1 MDDIGASEDVRKVR
15 MESSVTREILRTVFF
30 QPENSVYYFGSQAD
44 GTTTLG
50 MKSDFDTVY
59 IFNKLPVV
67 TDPSEHPVGTSLLF
81 IQDTTIPAGYC
92 KLQLTQDGVPQYGDV
107 PDADPYPDERCRRWL
122 QFIADT
128 DNRLICCFTP
138 NYSDMRGFYQ
148 RHGPAMTRNA
158 SAVKVSL
165 DIVVAVECYNTSHFI
180 HNWLSRTRKFDW
192 PSGDILQIC
201 KTAGCLFVP
210 VGHPHSEDHEQQWR
224 ISLSRQEKLLVTQ
237 FNSVQFKCFILL
249 KMISKKII
257 HKFVADSLSSYHIK
271 TCMFFLIENT
281 PCEFWKP
288 ENLLVCIS
296 LCLRKLLEWVDAG
309 YCPNYFIPEENMFDR
324 RIHGTVRLRLQGV
337 LQQLVSA
344 DCKFLS
350 GIQCDGVGERFI
362 RYFLTPCI
370 TTGDDD
376 GSDNISTLIKLRE
389 VCHVCVDTFYVGILH
404 STLFCKRDIATTLNQ
419 TLKSISVLRNTTTI
433 TRHTIEE
440 TQKAKSLIL
449 PYLELSLMSNSVAYA
464 VDQNKPA
471 RDIWHLLTSIRWKE
485 MCMSSDSLS
494 ARLKQASMLYMMGY
508 YQTSLDVLSSLT
520 GLVRHTYCRCYLD
533 KDIVV
538 SPGGASLLEI
548 TRDISDVTPEYLL
561 KNVIV
566 PCVYFLPTEKRVTP
580 AALCYEMERM
590 RGPRPES
597 DNDLCNHDRRCGDW
611 AFVDGNFLLHFLLY
625 LNHNELNRTQQ
636 VKTDTRNMRKL
647 LSRNNEKHLS
657 HRETCLNLL
666 GWVNKEQGNTETAQ
680 SCFRTSLKVKSLCN
694 AAFQHM
700 TTFSV
705 SITESHPE
713 RTMTAEGHAKQYI
726 SRQRWQSQIPS
737 SLAAK
742 RQDQLQEIPPTCS
755 NIPIEIHDVQLE
767 SMERQSQRQGSCC
780 LIV

>member
-1 MDDIGASEDVRKVR
+1 MFDADYVGLSVTYSLIPEIRFLVTCLINFFLFAGSFEIPAVPAYYRPLSLRLFSVMDGIIASEDVRKVR
-15 MESSVTREILRTVFF
+15 MESSVTREILWTVYS
-30 QPENSVYYFGSQAD
+30 QPEMSVYHFGSQAD

-50 MKSDFDTVY
+50 MKSDLDTVY
-59 IFNKLPVV
+59 IFHNLTVV
-67 TDPSEHPVGTSLLF
+67 TDPSEHPVGTSLLL
-81 IQDTTIPAGYC
+81 IQDATIPAGYC
-92 KLQLTQDGVPQYGDV
+92 KLQLLQDGVPQYGDV
-107 PDADPYPDERCRRWL
+107 HDADPYPDERCRRWL

-128 DNRLICCFTP
+128 DNRLVCCFTP
-138 NYSDMRGFYQ
+138 SDSELGDYDQ

-158 SAVKVSL
+158 STVYMSHDFVH
-165 DIVVAVECYNTSHFI
+165 AVECNNTSHFI
-180 HNWLSRTRKFDW
+180 HNWLNRTRKFDW
-192 PSGDILQIC
+192 PTGDILQIC

-224 ISLSRQEKLLVTQ
+224 ISLSHQEKLLVTQ

-249 KMISKKII
+249 KMISKEII

-271 TCMFFLIENT
+271 TCMFSVIENT

-350 GIQCDGVGERFI
+350 HIQCDGVGERFI

-376 GSDNISTLIKLRE
+376 GSDNISTLLKLRI
-389 VCHVCVDTFYVGILH
+389 VRGACVDTFFAGNLH
-404 STLFCKRDIATTLNQ
+404 STLFCKRDKATTLNQ
-419 TLKSISVLRNTTTI
+419 TLKSISTLRTTTTI

-449 PYLELSLMSNSVAYA
+449 PYLEMSLMSNSVAYA

-471 RDIWHLLTSIRWKE
+471 RDIWRLLTSRRWKE
-485 MCMSSDSLS
+485 MCVSSDSFS
-494 ARLKQASMLYMMGY
+494 SKLKQASMLYRRGY
-508 YQTSLDVLSSLT
+508 YQTSLDVLSTLT
-520 GLVRHTYCRCYLD
+520 GLVRHTVCICYMD
-533 KDIVV
+533 KDILLR
-538 SPGGASLLEI
+538 PDEATLLET
-548 TRDISDVTPEYLL
+548 TRDISDVTPEYLIR
-561 KNVIV
+561 NVII
-566 PCVYFLPTEKRVTP
+566 PCVYFLPRERSVTP

-597 DNDLCNHDRRCGDW
+597 DNDLCKHDRSRGNC

-625 LNHNELNRTQQ
+625 LNHKELQMTNH
-636 VKTDTRNMRKL
+636 VKVDIDNMYELEKS
-647 LSRNNEKHLS
+647 SRIEPYSLG
-657 HRETCLNLL
+657 HRDTCLNLL
-666 GWVNKEQGNTETAQ
+666 GWVFNEQGHTVLADLYFNI
-680 SCFRTSLKVKSLCN
+680 SLKIKPNCN
-694 AAFQHM
+694 AASQHLAKK
-700 TTFSV
+700 
-705 SITESHPE
+705 ESLPE
-713 RTMTAEGHAKQYI
+713 KF
-726 SRQRWQSQIPS
+726 
-737 SLAAK
+737 K
-742 RQDQLQEIPPTCS
+742 R
-755 NIPIEIHDVQLE
+755 V
-767 SMERQSQRQGSCC
+767 
-780 LIV
+780 